1 MYTTGPTLEVI
12 ARAIDVCALKQAVYS
27 ANIANVNVDG
37 YKRLEVQFDAQAMRA
52 EASAGAVPA
61 QQAQVVATNSSV
73 ELDTEVAAM
82 ARNALRWQ
90 TLISAYE
97 SSTSVMKL
105 AVHEGK
111 GV

>member
-1 MYTTGPTLEVI
+1 MYTEPTLEVL

-27 ANIANVNVDG
+27 ANLANANVDG

-52 EASAGAVPA
+52 EAAAGAPPA
-61 QQAQVVATNSSV
+61 QQAQVVATNASV
-73 ELDTEVAAM
+73 QIDTEMAAM
-82 ARNALRWQ
+82 ARNALRWNM
-90 TLISAYE
+90 LVNAYE
-97 SSTSVMKL
+97 GSSGLMKL